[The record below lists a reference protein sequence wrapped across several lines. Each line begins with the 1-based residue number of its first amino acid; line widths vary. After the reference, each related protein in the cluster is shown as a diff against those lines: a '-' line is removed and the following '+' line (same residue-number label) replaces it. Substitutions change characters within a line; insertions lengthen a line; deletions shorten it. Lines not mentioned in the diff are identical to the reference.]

1 MPASRSWRWNRTEQR
16 CIVQDLRPPARY
28 SLNRPMTTPTLCPA
42 CGARNDCTLA
52 DPRTADQACWC
63 YSVTIDPA
71 VLEAL
76 PDELRNK
83 ACLCPRCA
91 QADDQLR
98 NRHAR

>member
-1 MPASRSWRWNRTEQR
+1 MEPDSAALYRART
-16 CIVQDLRPPARY
+16 CAPLPD
-28 SLNRPMTTPTLCPA
+28 SCLNRPMTTPTLCPA

-52 DPRTADQACWC
+52 DPRTADQPCWC

-91 QADDQLR
+91 QADEQLR
-98 NRHAR
+98 NRNAR